1 MSLIVNLIDN
11 DGEVPGQAHK
21 IIIDSNVKNG
31 KISVNQSEAFAGDE
45 ISITVTPDAGYELV
59 QDSLKVNGQ
68 VIVGNSF
75 VMPGEDVILTAEFTK
90 IPEPTT
96 PPESSDNTP
105 SYDDGGPFKK
115 DVCGN
120 V

>member
-1 MSLIVNLIDN
+1 MTD
-11 DGEVPGQAHK
+11 EVPGQAHK

-75 VMPGEDVILTAEFTK
+75 VMPGEDVILTGGIYQNSGT
-90 IPEPTT
+90 
-96 PPESSDNTP
+96 DNTA
-105 SYDDGGPFKK
+105 GIL
-115 DVCGN
+115 
-120 V
+120 